1 MPSSHAYGFHPRQVD
16 ARRADPPGSGAGR
29 RRRRGRGL
37 HSHRRVGLHRG
48 RTGARARGPGQGC
61 DPSPDQARRHRA
73 HADDGR
79 VPAVLGPR
87 PGGDVRPGTGRQDL
101 VSDLLPV
108 ALRAAR
114 AGAAV
119 LLESG
124 LAHPGIAA
132 ELKGRGDYVTAT
144 DRRSESAILEVLA
157 REAPGIAVL
166 AEERGGAR
174 ASTMWAVDPLDGTT
188 NFTRGFPSVGVSVAL
203 LDAGRPVVGVV
214 LAPFLR
220 LEFTAARGGGASL
233 NGERLPPHRELEPAR
248 AVVATGFPF
257 RNKGLLPRYLAMFNH
272 ALARFEDLR
281 RGGARPRVDGVG
293 DVRRVLRAWP
303 RYVGR
308 GRRRRHGGRGRGACD
323 RLVRRRRLDRH
334 WRHSRRGAR
343 RARSAARARR
353 ADDAG
358 VAGPTPD
365 TVGGHRRLPAASRP
379 CANALVSCDM
389 IRPRS

>member
-101 VSDLLPV
+101 LSDLLPV

-188 NFTRGFPSVGVSVAL
+188 NFTRGFPSVGISVAL
-203 LDAGRPVVGVV
+203 VDGGQPLVGVV
-214 LAPFLR
+214 LAPYLGA
-220 LEFTAARGGGASL
+220 EFTASRGNGAFL
-233 NGERLPPHRELEPAR
+233 NDERLPQHRGIDPSG

-257 RNKGLLPRYLAMFNH
+257 RDKSLLPRYLSMWAGDR
-272 ALARFEDLR
+272 AL
-281 RGGARPRVDGVG
+281 
-293 DVRRVLRAWP
+293 
-303 RYVGR
+303 
-308 GRRRRHGGRGRGACD
+308 
-323 RLVRRRRLDRH
+323 
-334 WRHSRRGAR
+334 
-343 RARSAARARR
+343 
-353 ADDAG
+353 
-358 VAGPTPD
+358 
-365 TVGGHRRLPAASRP
+365 
-379 CANALVSCDM
+379 
-389 IRPRS
+389 

>member
-101 VSDLLPV
+101 LSDLLPV

-144 DRRSESAILEVLA
+144 DLRRAGAAALDLAWTASGTFDGFFELGLDTWDVAAGAVMVVEVGGRATDWSGGDAWIDTGDILAAAPDVHEVLL
-157 REAPGIAVL
+157 EL
-166 AEERGGAR
+166 AAQ
-174 ASTMWAVDPLDGTT
+174 TT
-188 NFTRGFPSVGVSVAL
+188 QG
-203 LDAGRPVVGVV
+203 
-214 LAPFLR
+214 
-220 LEFTAARGGGASL
+220 
-233 NGERLPPHRELEPAR
+233 
-248 AVVATGFPF
+248 
-257 RNKGLLPRYLAMFNH
+257 
-272 ALARFEDLR
+272 
-281 RGGARPRVDGVG
+281 
-293 DVRRVLRAWP
+293 
-303 RYVGR
+303 
-308 GRRRRHGGRGRGACD
+308 
-323 RLVRRRRLDRH
+323 
-334 WRHSRRGAR
+334 
-343 RARSAARARR
+343 
-353 ADDAG
+353 
-358 VAGPTPD
+358 
-365 TVGGHRRLPAASRP
+365 
-379 CANALVSCDM
+379 
-389 IRPRS
+389 